1 MGGFFDKVYRLVSL
15 VPTGRVVSYGQ
26 VAAWLG
32 EPRAARTVGWALH
45 GLPSGSDVPWHRVI
59 NGQGQISN
67 TRYSDGAVRQRDLL
81 EAEGVVFGADDRA
94 DMAIFRWQGPSL
106 EELNAV
112 WNDRPLNNDANQA
125 GRAHQTHVQPKTPE
139 P

>member
-32 EPRAARTVGWALH
+32 EPRAARAVGWALH
-45 GLPSGSDVPWHRVI
+45 GLPPGSGVPWHRVI
-59 NGQGQISN
+59 NGEGRISN
-67 TRYSDGAVRQRDLL
+67 TRHSDGATRQRDLL
-81 EAEGVVFGADDRA
+81 EAEGIVFDADGRL

-106 EELNAV
+106 EELDAI
-112 WNDRPLNNDANQA
+112 WNDRPLINDADQS
-125 GRAHQTHVQPKTPE
+125 GRAHRTHVQPKTPE